1 MINVWKV
8 TGENRNEALQLLRQ
22 YREVNGKNDGGY
34 LFDFSYDNIPEII
47 LEDVVDGKYYKAKCS
62 AVNLEIG
69 STTIEVFVESDEERG
84 IMLDQWY
91 NVESACGITE
101 NNVYLA
107 ILKELES

>member
-1 MINVWKV
+1 MINVWQV

-47 LEDVVDGKYYKAKCS
+47 LEDVIDGKYYKAKCS
-62 AVNLEIG
+62 SVNLEIG

-84 IMLDQWY
+84 IMLDKWY
-91 NVESACGITE
+91 NVESACGLTE